1 MEQIPTIN
9 YHDLKSNDEELS
21 KFLEDSLNDVG
32 FFVIK
37 DHPISSES
45 IDKLFNL
52 TQELFDLPLDV
63 KMKYH
68 LKGTNGARGYTPY
81 GIETALNKNVPDQKE
96 FWHQGSC
103 SNPDLANNLT
113 INELENFDDI
123 NSLYREF
130 EKLGIKILESISN
143 FNIDFNAD
151 LKEIAVDGNSVLR
164 LLHYPPVDAQKNDD
178 RAHAHNDVNLITLL
192 VGGNEGG
199 LEALDKKG
207 NWVECNCEKNEIICN
222 VGDMLEIISNKKLRS
237 TAHRVKTKN
246 NEDKS
251 RYSIP
256 FFLHPRP
263 EVILDPETNLT
274 ANDFLNK
281 RLSDIKL
288 G

>member
-9 YHDLKSNDEELS
+9 YHDLESDKELS

-37 DHPISSES
+37 DHPISPES
-45 IDKLFNL
+45 IDNLFNF
-52 TQELFDLPLDV
+52 TQALFNLPLDV

-103 SNPDLANNLT
+103 SNRDLPDNLT
-113 INELENFDDI
+113 INELENFNDI
-123 NSLYREF
+123 NSLYKEF

-143 FNIDFNAD
+143 FNINFNAD
-151 LKEIAVDGNSVLR
+151 LKEIAIDGNSVLR
-164 LLHYPPVDAQKNDD
+164 LLHYPPVDSQKNDN

-263 EVILDPETNLT
+263 EVILDPGTNLT

>member
-9 YHDLKSNDEELS
+9 YHDLESNKELS
-21 KFLEDSLNDVG
+21 KFLENSLNDVG

-37 DHPISSES
+37 DHPISPES
-45 IDKLFNL
+45 IDNLFNF
-52 TQELFDLPLDV
+52 TQALFNLPLDV

-81 GIETALNKNVPDQKE
+81 GIETALNKKVPDQKE

-103 SNPDLANNLT
+103 SNPDLSDNLT
-113 INELENFDDI
+113 INELKNFDDI
-123 NSLYREF
+123 NSLYKEF

-164 LLHYPPVDAQKNDD
+164 LLHYPPVNAQVNDD

-263 EVILDPETNLT
+263 EVILDPGTNLT

>member
-9 YHDLKSNDEELS
+9 YRDLESNNKELS

-37 DHPISSES
+37 DHPISSDS
-45 IDKLFNL
+45 IDNLFNF
-52 TQELFDLPLDV
+52 TQGLFNLPLDV

-103 SNPDLANNLT
+103 SNSDLPKNLN
-113 INELENFDDI
+113 IDELDNFDDI
-123 NSLYREF
+123 NTLYREF
-130 EKLGIKILESISN
+130 EKLGIRILESISN

-164 LLHYPPVDAQKNDD
+164 LLHYPPIDSQKNDD

-222 VGDMLEIISNKKLRS
+222 IGDMLEIISNRKLRS

>member
-9 YHDLKSNDEELS
+9 YHDLKSNNEELS

-45 IDKLFNL
+45 IDKLFNF

-123 NSLYREF
+123 NSLYKEF
-130 EKLGIKILESISN
+130 EKLGIKILESISINCN
-143 FNIDFNAD
+143 FF
-151 LKEIAVDGNSVLR
+151 
-164 LLHYPPVDAQKNDD
+164 
-178 RAHAHNDVNLITLL
+178 
-192 VGGNEGG
+192 
-199 LEALDKKG
+199 
-207 NWVECNCEKNEIICN
+207 
-222 VGDMLEIISNKKLRS
+222 
-237 TAHRVKTKN
+237 
-246 NEDKS
+246 
-251 RYSIP
+251 
-256 FFLHPRP
+256 
-263 EVILDPETNLT
+263 
-274 ANDFLNK
+274 
-281 RLSDIKL
+281 
-288 G
+288 

>member
-1 MEQIPTIN
+1 MEQIPTIS
-9 YHDLKSNDEELS
+9 YRDLESNNKELS

-37 DHPISSES
+37 DHPISSDS
-45 IDKLFNL
+45 IDDLFNFTQGLFNL
-52 TQELFDLPLDV
+52 PIDV

-103 SNPDLANNLT
+103 SNSDLPKNLN
-113 INELENFDDI
+113 IDELDNFDDI
-123 NSLYREF
+123 NTLYREF
-130 EKLGIKILESISN
+130 EKLGIRILESISN

-164 LLHYPPVDAQKNDD
+164 LLHYPPVDSQKNDD

-222 VGDMLEIISNKKLRS
+222 IGDMLEIISNRKLRS

>member
-1 MEQIPTIN
+1 
-9 YHDLKSNDEELS
+9 
-21 KFLEDSLNDVG
+21 VG

-45 IDKLFNL
+45 IDKLFNF

-103 SNPDLANNLT
+103 SNPDLADNLT

-123 NSLYREF
+123 NSLYKEF

-151 LKEIAVDGNSVLR
+151 LKEIAVNGNSVLR

-207 NWVECNCEKNEIICN
+207 NWVECNCKKNEIICN
-222 VGDMLEIISNKKLRS
+222 VGDMLEIISNNKLRS

-263 EVILDPETNLT
+263 EVILDLETNLT

>member
-9 YHDLKSNDEELS
+9 YHDLKSNNVELS

-45 IDKLFNL
+45 IDKLFNF

-113 INELENFDDI
+113 INELENFD
-123 NSLYREF
+123 
-130 EKLGIKILESISN
+130 
-143 FNIDFNAD
+143 
-151 LKEIAVDGNSVLR
+151 
-164 LLHYPPVDAQKNDD
+164 
-178 RAHAHNDVNLITLL
+178 
-192 VGGNEGG
+192 EGG
-199 LEALDKKG
+199 QQTSSEAASFAALSTNSFHG
-207 NWVECNCEKNEIICN
+207 CPACPFTCTYLT
-222 VGDMLEIISNKKLRS
+222 GAISSRIRCSARS
-237 TAHRVKTKN
+237 TLRIFGGYFQVA
-246 NEDKS
+246 
-251 RYSIP
+251 
-256 FFLHPRP
+256 RP
-263 EVILDPETNLT
+263 KWFRCPTTGKGCKWV
-274 ANDFLNK
+274 
-281 RLSDIKL
+281 L
-288 G
+288 GSPDAPNCPGCPDAPNS

>member
-1 MEQIPTIN
+1 MEQIPTIS
-9 YHDLKSNDEELS
+9 YRDLESNNKELS

-37 DHPISSES
+37 DHPISSDS
-45 IDKLFNL
+45 IDDLFNF
-52 TQELFDLPLDV
+52 TQGLFNLPLDV

-103 SNPDLANNLT
+103 SNSDLPKNLN
-113 INELENFDDI
+113 IDELDNFDDI
-123 NSLYREF
+123 NTLYREF
-130 EKLGIKILESISN
+130 EKLGIRILESISN

-164 LLHYPPVDAQKNDD
+164 LLHYPPVDSQKNDD

-222 VGDMLEIISNKKLRS
+222 IGDMLEIISNRKLRS

>member
-9 YHDLKSNDEELS
+9 YYDLESNNKELS

-37 DHPISSES
+37 DHPISSDS
-45 IDKLFNL
+45 IDNLFNF
-52 TQELFDLPLDV
+52 TQGLFNLPLDV

-103 SNPDLANNLT
+103 SNSDLPNNLN
-113 INELENFDDI
+113 IDELDNFDDI
-123 NSLYREF
+123 NTLYREF
-130 EKLGIKILESISN
+130 EKLGIRILESISN

-164 LLHYPPVDAQKNDD
+164 LLHYPPVDSQKNDD

-222 VGDMLEIISNKKLRS
+222 IGDMLEIISNRKLRS

>member
-1 MEQIPTIN
+1 MEQIPTIS
-9 YHDLKSNDEELS
+9 YRDLESNNKELS

-37 DHPISSES
+37 DHPISSDS
-45 IDKLFNL
+45 IDNLFNF
-52 TQELFDLPLDV
+52 TQGLFNLPLDV

-103 SNPDLANNLT
+103 SNSDLPNNLN
-113 INELENFDDI
+113 IDELDNFDDI
-123 NSLYREF
+123 NTLYTEF
-130 EKLGIKILESISN
+130 EKLGIRILESISN

-164 LLHYPPVDAQKNDD
+164 LLHYPPIDSQKNDD

-222 VGDMLEIISNKKLRS
+222 IGDMLEIISNRKLRS

>member
-9 YHDLKSNDEELS
+9 YHDLESNNQELS

-45 IDKLFNL
+45 IDKLFNF

-96 FWHQGSC
+96 FWHQGSS
-103 SNPDLANNLT
+103 SNPDLADNLT

-123 NSLYREF
+123 NSLYKEF

-199 LEALDKKG
+199 LEALDKNG
-207 NWVECNCEKNEIICN
+207 IWVECN
-222 VGDMLEIISNKKLRS
+222 
-237 TAHRVKTKN
+237 
-246 NEDKS
+246 
-251 RYSIP
+251 
-256 FFLHPRP
+256 
-263 EVILDPETNLT
+263 
-274 ANDFLNK
+274 
-281 RLSDIKL
+281 
-288 G
+288 

>member
-1 MEQIPTIN
+1 MMW
-9 YHDLKSNDEELS
+9 
-21 KFLEDSLNDVG
+21 V

-37 DHPISSES
+37 DHPISAES
-45 IDKLFNL
+45 IEKLFNV

-103 SNPDLANNLT
+103 SNPDLADNLT
-113 INELENFDDI
+113 VNELENFDDI
-123 NSLYREF
+123 NSLYKEF

-263 EVILDPETNLT
+263 EVVLDPETNLT

>member
-9 YHDLKSNDEELS
+9 YRDLESNNKELS

-45 IDKLFNL
+45 IDKLFNF
-52 TQELFDLPLDV
+52 TQGLFNLPIDV

-103 SNPDLANNLT
+103 SNSDLPKNLN
-113 INELENFDDI
+113 IDELDNFDDI
-123 NSLYREF
+123 NTLYREF
-130 EKLGIKILESISN
+130 EKLGIRILESISN

-164 LLHYPPVDAQKNDD
+164 LLHYPPVDSQKNDD

-222 VGDMLEIISNKKLRS
+222 IGDMLEIISNRKLRS

>member
-1 MEQIPTIN
+1 M
-9 YHDLKSNDEELS
+9 
-21 KFLEDSLNDVG
+21 
-32 FFVIK
+32 
-37 DHPISSES
+37 
-45 IDKLFNL
+45 
-52 TQELFDLPLDV
+52 
-63 KMKYH
+63 
-68 LKGTNGARGYTPY
+68 
-81 GIETALNKNVPDQKE
+81 NV
-96 FWHQGSC
+96 
-103 SNPDLANNLT
+103 
-113 INELENFDDI
+113 
-123 NSLYREF
+123 
-130 EKLGIKILESISN
+130 
-143 FNIDFNAD
+143 
-151 LKEIAVDGNSVLR
+151 IAVNGNSVLR

-207 NWVECNCEKNEIICN
+207 NWVECNCKKNEIICN
-222 VGDMLEIISNKKLRS
+222 VGDMLEIISNNKLRS

-263 EVILDPETNLT
+263 EVILDLETNLT

>member
-9 YHDLKSNDEELS
+9 YHDLESNDKELS
-21 KFLEDSLNDVG
+21 KYLEDSLNDVG

-45 IDKLFNL
+45 IDKLFNF

-103 SNPDLANNLT
+103 SNPDLAKNLT

-123 NSLYREF
+123 NSLYKEF

-178 RAHAHNDVNLITLL
+178 RAHAHNDVNLIHCLL
-192 VGGNEGG
+192 EVMKEGLRHLIKKEIG
-199 LEALDKKG
+199 L
-207 NWVECNCEKNEIICN
+207 N
-222 VGDMLEIISNKKLRS
+222 VIARKMKLYVMLEICWR
-237 TAHRVKTKN
+237 
-246 NEDKS
+246 
-251 RYSIP
+251 
-256 FFLHPRP
+256 
-263 EVILDPETNLT
+263 
-274 ANDFLNK
+274 
-281 RLSDIKL
+281 
-288 G
+288 

>member
-9 YHDLKSNDEELS
+9 YHDLKSNNVELS

-45 IDKLFNL
+45 IDKLFNF

-103 SNPDLANNLT
+103 SNPD
-113 INELENFDDI
+113 
-123 NSLYREF
+123 
-130 EKLGIKILESISN
+130 
-143 FNIDFNAD
+143 
-151 LKEIAVDGNSVLR
+151 
-164 LLHYPPVDAQKNDD
+164 HYPPVDAQKNDD

>member
-9 YHDLKSNDEELS
+9 YRDLESNNKELS

-37 DHPISSES
+37 DHPISSDS
-45 IDKLFNL
+45 IDNLFNF
-52 TQELFDLPLDV
+52 TQGLFNLPLDV

-103 SNPDLANNLT
+103 SNSDLPKNLN
-113 INELENFDDI
+113 IDELDNFDDI
-123 NSLYREF
+123 NTLYREF
-130 EKLGIKILESISN
+130 EKLGIRILESISN

-164 LLHYPPVDAQKNDD
+164 LLHYPPVDSQKNDD

-222 VGDMLEIISNKKLRS
+222 IGDMLEIISNRKLRS